1 MREREGERE
10 REIDRLEYSNRNKEK
25 LDLIEDDFI
34 LNTLGQQ

>member
-1 MREREGERE
+1 MRERERE
-10 REIDRLEYSNRNKEK
+10 RENKEK